1 METLGKWIKID
12 QTNDLENWDDLVDPT
27 KKDTDEKNNELNSM
41 ISDSYKTYIDAEVS
55 ESHFLVQFLRELKKE
70 DLNIFEEE
78 K

>member
-12 QTNDLENWDDLVDPT
+12 QTNDLENWDDLVDPA

-41 ISDSYKTYIDAEVS
+41 ISDDYIQYIDAEVR
-55 ESHFLVQFLRELKKE
+55 ENYFLVQFLREIKTE

>member
-41 ISDSYKTYIDAEVS
+41 ISDSYKAYIDAEVS